1 MRTEGI
7 FAWLEQARI
16 AYFSQEL
23 EGLNTESTILDSL
36 LVLPEMTQ
44 TVARTILGCFL
55 FSRDDVFKRIRDL
68 SMGEKCR
75 VAFLKLY
82 FSGANLLVLD
92 EPANYFDVETKEKV
106 EQALQGF
113 TGAFVVVS
121 HDRYLIRKLATRLL
135 FLGQDSVLFLYEG
148 SWQEYEEEQ
157 NRKLQEPDNPEAAD
171 EVR

>member
-55 FSRDDVFKRIRDL
+55 FSRDDVFKRDQR
-68 SMGEKCR
+68 S
-75 VAFLKLY
+75 
-82 FSGANLLVLD
+82 
-92 EPANYFDVETKEKV
+92 
-106 EQALQGF
+106 
-113 TGAFVVVS
+113 
-121 HDRYLIRKLATRLL
+121 
-135 FLGQDSVLFLYEG
+135 
-148 SWQEYEEEQ
+148 
-157 NRKLQEPDNPEAAD
+157 
-171 EVR
+171 